1 MTMKREIWS
10 EKRHQTVRAVPN
22 VLGEDV
28 FLETLR
34 KVKNDYVRLTDAE
47 TLHLTDMATSGT
59 ADQQNFARDQLARN
73 AGPLL
78 LEVAYEYSTRF
89 GGLLEAYDGALH
101 QLNKLL
107 PRVTETA
114 DGKIRRTGWNPNQNG
129 FRWLAWVQYKLPA
142 EMPMAAERLVDDK
155 RASGAPAA
163 IASGRSRLLAT
174 VGNDGALFDEWVRL
188 AKTPRPA
195 SHLPKG
201 RKNLIVKKGGLRRVT
216 AAFLAAGVNG
226 KTTPTSTLPE
236 ARTSV
241 LPLTPA
247 WIARAVRANA
257 RAILARPK
265 LSESTMRQARALAT
279 VTEFWVNRNAK
290 AHRLDAVTG
299 EDGDQRLADIL
310 TAEPVAPQ
318 RYEAPLHQ
326 LDQIRALRA
335 YQRFGPIHGAVLTR
349 LPVREILPVHR
360 KRQQERQVRDRFA
373 QFCEQAGIPGQGH
386 DAIAAARLA
395 LTLTGTP
402 LNAPMD
408 DVREALRGVQ
418 AALRGKTAVSRPSQL
433 GSALLT
439 ALIGTP
445 LQRASKDDE
454 AVAGALHRANPT
466 LLFRFNLAAAVL
478 YGRKLDRQ
486 GKADRTFVAACVK
499 AGVRIK
505 HAEDALDQLAHVPIT
520 TRRAQR
526 VRVQG
531 GTRYVRP
538 MQLALEACAQSA
550 DARARDARLTLLR
563 LEGELAAAEAAAD
576 IAPEAEWIAALDH
589 AKDIRTRYLAAHRV
603 SETLTNCAEALEESG
618 TDLNLGRALLAL
630 VDQDNILDDHLAL
643 QNPLA
648 WWADAWWACPAE
660 TDRDV
665 VVVPF

>member
-1 MTMKREIWS
+1 M
-10 EKRHQTVRAVPN
+10 
-22 VLGEDV
+22 
-28 FLETLR
+28 
-34 KVKNDYVRLTDAE
+34 
-47 TLHLTDMATSGT
+47 
-59 ADQQNFARDQLARN
+59 
-73 AGPLL
+73 
-78 LEVAYEYSTRF
+78 
-89 GGLLEAYDGALH
+89 
-101 QLNKLL
+101 
-107 PRVTETA
+107 
-114 DGKIRRTGWNPNQNG
+114 
-129 FRWLAWVQYKLPA
+129 
-142 EMPMAAERLVDDK
+142 
-155 RASGAPAA
+155 
-163 IASGRSRLLAT
+163 
-174 VGNDGALFDEWVRL
+174 
-188 AKTPRPA
+188 
-195 SHLPKG
+195 
-201 RKNLIVKKGGLRRVT
+201 
-216 AAFLAAGVNG
+216 
-226 KTTPTSTLPE
+226 
-236 ARTSV
+236 

-445 LQRASKDDE
+445 SSVHPRTTKPSP
-454 AVAGALHRANPT
+454 VPCTGPTPPSSSGSTWRPPFSTAGSWI
-466 LLFRFNLAAAVL
+466 V
-478 YGRKLDRQ
+478 
-486 GKADRTFVAACVK
+486 
-499 AGVRIK
+499 
-505 HAEDALDQLAHVPIT
+505 
-520 TRRAQR
+520 R
-526 VRVQG
+526 VRPTG
-531 GTRYVRP
+531 P
-538 MQLALEACAQSA
+538 SW
-550 DARARDARLTLLR
+550 
-563 LEGELAAAEAAAD
+563 
-576 IAPEAEWIAALDH
+576 P
-589 AKDIRTRYLAAHRV
+589 
-603 SETLTNCAEALEESG
+603 
-618 TDLNLGRALLAL
+618 
-630 VDQDNILDDHLAL
+630 
-643 QNPLA
+643 
-648 WWADAWWACPAE
+648 PA
-660 TDRDV
+660 
-665 VVVPF
+665 